1 MFETKYMFVLHVFND
16 SVGNYRAALQEVSFN
31 STIKMTLQC
40 ALHLEFQ
47 YQ

>member
-16 SVGNYRAALQEVSFN
+16 SVGNCRAALQKVSFN
-31 STIKMTLQC
+31 STVKMTLQC

-47 YQ
+47 